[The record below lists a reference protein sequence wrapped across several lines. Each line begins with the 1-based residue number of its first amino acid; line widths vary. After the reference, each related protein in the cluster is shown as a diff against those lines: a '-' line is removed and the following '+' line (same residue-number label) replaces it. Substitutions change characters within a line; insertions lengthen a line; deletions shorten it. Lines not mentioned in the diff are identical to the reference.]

1 MEKFVPAAVKPLVS
15 FAVIESLDVRVGT
28 INAVEDV
35 AASKKLVKLT
45 VSFGDHARQI
55 LVALKGE
62 RSDPREIV
70 GRQALFIVNLEP
82 RWMAGEL
89 SEGMLFDIGYAD
101 RLAPALA
108 VPERPMPDGARAG

>member
-1 MEKFVPAAVKPLVS
+1 MVPAAVKP
-15 FAVIESLDVRVGT
+15 VIALSAIEALDVRVGT
-28 INAVEDV
+28 IQRVDDV
-35 AASKKLVKLT
+35 PGSKKLLKLT

-55 LVALKGE
+55 LAGMKGE
-62 RSDPREIV
+62 RSDPKEIV

-82 RWMAGEL
+82 KTMAGEL

-101 RLAPALA
+101 GLPPALA